1 MVGDDASLV
10 LDLPDVPLADPVV
23 RGAGGGE
30 GPGGEP
36 GGSGGLV
43 EVVGDGG
50 PPVAVREAFLAR
62 AESLR
67 AEGRVVEAVRVM
79 AEYQSVLQVRARWEM
94 GQAEGTFVDT
104 GLRESRAVPASVV
117 EGRVLEAV
125 TGVLESFPELRES
138 AGGRAVGELLSVLS
152 PAQRIKFDALLAE
165 SGLDAGGVVRDGTLE
180 RALARHEGVLRDLI
194 PLEFPSVPR
203 SEPAINPDTLPGT
216 GRTVTE
222 PLPDNASALSDGTSV
237 LSDGSGTSVS
247 SDGSDASV
255 LSDGSGGSVRG
266 EVPLVAP
273 EVRVLEAVTR
283 VLESFPELRGSA
295 GEVPAERLLEGL
307 SPSQRV
313 KFDALLAEVAG
324 DAPALVR
331 DGTVE
336 RVLAEH
342 GGTVNDLLRTATP
355 DNTTDTTDTLDTADT
370 VDTVDPVDA
379 AGVDASA
386 DPVVMLEERLAR
398 LREGDVPGGDVEDS
412 VGGGVDG
419 SGRVVD
425 GVVGSGELEA
435 RALSV
440 GMLPDEVVGYR
451 ERFETALAKGDVE
464 AAAAIS
470 AKRAAHI
477 TELDAARSELV
488 ARRTAE
494 GAEGVPSVVEGVRA
508 RAVEAGM
515 PERVWEGVERLVSE
529 ALVEGRL
536 ADAQGLIRER
546 NQMIER
552 LEADAEAGVLA
563 GDGALGERVAR
574 LRETRD
580 LPDLDLDL
588 NLDLD
593 GLSGDAASGPVSERS
608 ESEVGE
614 LLDSGGEVPRG
625 RLPVDGGDVSMVEA
639 LVVQSRTARL
649 PEADIAVWRDRI
661 AEAFARG
668 SEGGAELREAGRAW
682 QKQIDEAAGLMGAG
696 PDELLDNVSE
706 GSLTPQESLARAAE
720 EAGMAKADL
729 VEWVREIRDAWGQ
742 GRNDDAAELVDA
754 FWNTIEEV
762 SAQTAAEQAQARQA
776 ELMERMA
783 GLKDM
788 TLEEYTAFKTR
799 QDTAEQTLK
808 DQLRTLTD
816 DTPAGPGV
824 LRESLRQAVENM
836 PADATGTL

>member
-1 MVGDDASLV
+1 RNRAFLDEMMGLTPEKGVIRPMEPPFRGDGDSVVGDDASLV

-324 DAPALVR
+324 DAP
-331 DGTVE
+331 
-336 RVLAEH
+336 
-342 GGTVNDLLRTATP
+342 
-355 DNTTDTTDTLDTADT
+355 
-370 VDTVDPVDA
+370 
-379 AGVDASA
+379 
-386 DPVVMLEERLAR
+386 
-398 LREGDVPGGDVEDS
+398 
-412 VGGGVDG
+412 
-419 SGRVVD
+419 
-425 GVVGSGELEA
+425 
-435 RALSV
+435 
-440 GMLPDEVVGYR
+440 
-451 ERFETALAKGDVE
+451 
-464 AAAAIS
+464 
-470 AKRAAHI
+470 
-477 TELDAARSELV
+477 
-488 ARRTAE
+488 
-494 GAEGVPSVVEGVRA
+494 
-508 RAVEAGM
+508 
-515 PERVWEGVERLVSE
+515 
-529 ALVEGRL
+529 
-536 ADAQGLIRER
+536 
-546 NQMIER
+546 
-552 LEADAEAGVLA
+552 
-563 GDGALGERVAR
+563 
-574 LRETRD
+574 
-580 LPDLDLDL
+580 
-588 NLDLD
+588 
-593 GLSGDAASGPVSERS
+593 
-608 ESEVGE
+608 
-614 LLDSGGEVPRG
+614 
-625 RLPVDGGDVSMVEA
+625 
-639 LVVQSRTARL
+639 
-649 PEADIAVWRDRI
+649 
-661 AEAFARG
+661 
-668 SEGGAELREAGRAW
+668 
-682 QKQIDEAAGLMGAG
+682 
-696 PDELLDNVSE
+696 
-706 GSLTPQESLARAAE
+706 
-720 EAGMAKADL
+720 
-729 VEWVREIRDAWGQ
+729 
-742 GRNDDAAELVDA
+742 
-754 FWNTIEEV
+754 
-762 SAQTAAEQAQARQA
+762 
-776 ELMERMA
+776 
-783 GLKDM
+783 
-788 TLEEYTAFKTR
+788 
-799 QDTAEQTLK
+799 
-808 DQLRTLTD
+808 
-816 DTPAGPGV
+816 
-824 LRESLRQAVENM
+824 
-836 PADATGTL
+836 